1 MRQLRVF
8 AFLLCASTTFA
19 QAETLQLAGQQHW
32 LAIASDKDKDVAIG
46 IARRQYSLRDSVRV
60 VFSKNGYFAVVA
72 GPYQANSI
80 QELKKNDTKN
90 SFDELPKDA
99 LLSYGSNYTET
110 IWQPPSKS
118 GSDQVSYT
126 LNKAAQ
132 FSSGTLSVTVKA
144 EKLGADTGYTSV
156 NGNDAQGPFHFDLGK
171 DLPTDEMMSVDALMS
186 DSFNHAAVVRL
197 LPVAETPQVIITNFT
212 GGAHCCTQTTILTRA
227 PRSESWAA
235 ITAATLDG
243 DGYWFEDVNGDGG
256 QELLSVDNA
265 FLYAF
270 DSYAGSFAPL
280 KIGRLSGGS
289 IEDISE
295 DPSMRSRLVQDLA
308 GMEFSAKLN
317 PELWKSNGFLAGWV
331 ASKIRLGQ
339 GEEAWKKFMANY
351 EKKSDFGPQ
360 SCTTGQKIGD
370 CPADKTMPIPIPKA
384 LAQFL
389 RDNGY
394 GPLPKAAEAKL
405 E

>member
-1 MRQLRVF
+1 MRRIPIF
-8 AFLLCASTTFA
+8 AFLFLALTNIA
-19 QAETLQLAGQQHW
+19 QAETLQLSGKQHW
-32 LAIASDKDKDVAIG
+32 LAIASAKDKDAAIG
-46 IARRQYSLRDSVRV
+46 IARRLYGLRDKLRV
-60 VFSKNGYFAVVA
+60 VSSKNGHFAVIS
-72 GPYQANSI
+72 GPYQAISI
-80 QELKKNDTKN
+80 LELKKNDKSD

-99 LLSYGSNYTET
+99 VLSYGNTYVET
-110 IWQPPSKS
+110 IWQPQTKTE
-118 GSDQVSYT
+118 SDRVAYS

-132 FSSGTLSVTVKA
+132 FSAGALSVTVKA
-144 EKLGADTGYTSV
+144 EKLGADTGYTRV
-156 NGNDAQGPFHFDLGK
+156 NGNDQQGSFHFDLGK
-171 DLPTDEMMSVDALMS
+171 DLPEDQMMSTESLMS
-186 DSFNHAAVVRL
+186 DSYNHVSVMRL
-197 LPVAETPQVIITNFT
+197 LPVAETPQVVITNFT

-243 DGYWFEDVNGDGG
+243 DGYWFEDLNGDGG
-256 QELLSVDNA
+256 QELLSLDNA

-280 KIGRLSGGS
+280 KISRLSGGD

-295 DPSMRSRLVQDLA
+295 EPAVRSRLIQDLA

-331 ASKIRLGQ
+331 ASKVRLGQ
-339 GEEAWKKFMANY
+339 GEEAWKKFLANY

-360 SCTTGQKIGD
+360 TCTSGQKIED
-370 CPADKTMPIPIPKA
+370 CPANNTKPIPIPKA

-394 GPLPKAAEAKL
+394 GPLPKAAEA
-405 E
+405 EIQ